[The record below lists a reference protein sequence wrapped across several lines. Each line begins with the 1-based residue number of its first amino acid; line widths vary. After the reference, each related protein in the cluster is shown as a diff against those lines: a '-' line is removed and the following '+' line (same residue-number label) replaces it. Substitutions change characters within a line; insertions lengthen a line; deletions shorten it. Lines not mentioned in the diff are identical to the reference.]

1 MAKLMSEGQLD
12 ELWQKVTSKVLE
24 GDHTSVQAGC
34 LTIHSV
40 YGFGTDPTPVIYRG
54 QRKRKEV

>member
-12 ELWQKVTSKVLE
+12 KLGQKVTSKVLQ

-34 LTIHSV
+34 LTIIFV
-40 YGFGTDPTPVIYRG
+40 YGFGTDPTPVTYREEE
-54 QRKRKEV
+54 RRL